1 MEEKENLLDELCHL
15 KKDLELSS
23 SERQQT
29 EAEKQQLAES
39 NREMRVRQVGFTF
52 TSIDWSSHMF
62 SLNFLLKPFIT
73 SKMWVLITTID
84 TQLLEK
90 TTKSMITTFEAISAL
105 FFFWVAEMEIKWPC
119 SFVTGRVKQRE
130 RGTAL
135 HSGCFRSYDRRDDD
149 PT

>member
-52 TSIDWSSHMF
+52 TSID
-62 SLNFLLKPFIT
+62 
-73 SKMWVLITTID
+73 
-84 TQLLEK
+84 
-90 TTKSMITTFEAISAL
+90 
-105 FFFWVAEMEIKWPC
+105 
-119 SFVTGRVKQRE
+119 
-130 RGTAL
+130 
-135 HSGCFRSYDRRDDD
+135 
-149 PT
+149 